1 MPKDTQ
7 NADIIFNLEGFRNDA
22 QANDANS
29 LAQKKDNPL
38 QFNLQGFRD
47 SASAPKSSSPL
58 QFNIE
63 GFRNEAEEPRAIEFN
78 IEGFRRESH
87 ANRKK
92 IDDET
97 WYGGLWKDLKSVD
110 DEWRAGFHF
119 EHFDDISQAIFDG
132 DDEKLDQAFADFQ
145 SWSREND
152 GGGEAHTLVGK
163 AIRGVAN
170 MLPAFGKTLYEGGKY
185 ALAGGGMGA
194 AGGSVIPGIG
204 TTAGAITGAKVGFS
218 VGSISASYRMA
229 VGDIYSQIMESGEE
243 ISKEDAKKFS
253 LIFAVPYTG
262 LDLIQLSR
270 IPGVKQA
277 LNKIAVKPIVQ
288 KIASNP
294 ILRKKLARIFGE
306 TLIDSLIES
315 VAEGGQDAIASLAT
329 DAAAHRDFDYSAAY
343 EKGRETFKE
352 VLPSMLL
359 MSGVGNK
366 VASSLEKRSK
376 KNKPGDAEAANSS
389 PTEVNVKR
397 DWSDGV
403 KIETPAGVTSQIP
416 SDMQEAYVWATNFSP
431 QDIAELRDEALKL
444 AKKDFD
450 AWKSENSQMLNTLGD
465 DEYRDISRQKAAE
478 FANAYY
484 KLLARRAYSYKLQ
497 IADLYEGD
505 LPFETVVPDAQKSL
519 FTFQNQDPQSALQN
533 LARGAALAEPQVEMQ
548 NLSGS
553 AGARKANLGY
563 GNLPENTRTNS
574 GKNAGNAQAQNSSLN
589 AAGDNQIPLGQS
601 TNANFENRMPSVHK
615 NLDGTE
621 SARQRRE
628 VKAKW
633 TKPDG
638 SMKSGFMLAPNG
650 RQTKLSEDD
659 WLLVRTPA
667 YKEEYGDWETLSA
680 VNEAQNMP
688 AMEIKPHEALDKA
701 AIKQVFKSFG
711 EVENIRDGRTVV
723 FPSASAGKIHY
734 HKGFNTGEII
744 RNFKLLFKTALP
756 IISEK
761 ENVKKG
767 HKVHDNVER
776 YNHYLNKFSI
786 NGTEYYIRF
795 TTPIITNSKAAAN
808 VHSSAISE
816 VSIYKGG
823 GSGVTLIQT
832 PGNPSPLFVDRK
844 LADFFNSVKPE
855 DVKVKL
861 DENGEPILDHR
872 PDTDA
877 RVFNVSSEKSSPNQQ
892 TSPAKNESSK
902 DLPSAKDYGPSY
914 ESVQFKPTLIPNL
927 GLPESHTKNKCASVG
942 EIRRWFAQAFGIPVS
957 SEMEPWVASGGTQGY
972 YRLHYDTVRLSKSGR
987 ASLATL
993 FHEMGH
999 ALDFRLFNGNIGKL
1013 KNNLNSELRDFFLR
1027 IADQRNI
1034 KVSAYHERQYAPE
1047 GFAEFIAEFLL
1058 DPEKAK
1064 KDCPLAYSFME
1075 IKLSQEPDVATILKK
1090 VREMVLAREK
1100 ASPVDRM
1107 KANVVSEKIDFK
1119 LPFWHRVRN
1128 SVNKMRTQLFDEGRA
1143 FADLE
1148 NKLNKIVSGASFSFD
1163 QIRTNLNGGAV
1174 GQTQMSV
1181 ESRQVSLDGRDVG
1194 KGLVEILRPIFKA
1207 DKYEDFR
1214 LYLVA
1219 RRVMGELR
1227 KNKLLVKGRFVLG
1240 AAGFCRKIS
1249 GFELRDVHQ
1258 VYTDADFTFKT
1269 VAREIEKFNN
1279 NTLQLLVDGGVIG
1292 PDDAKI
1298 WESRVGYVPFKR
1310 MMDDDFA
1317 SAKTSSDGSPIMRF
1331 KGSNREIIDPIQTM
1345 IENAALFRILAQK
1358 NRVKLNIAKA
1368 ADSLRGFGQIMER
1381 DFERSKAFKLSRQ
1394 NLIDL
1399 IVSMNY
1405 DAKIFEDESLL
1416 DMPTK
1421 ERKEYAN
1428 EHLSGDDAKILRTLL
1443 LWKDEIKSDP
1453 KRRIITLQKGGKPVA
1468 YQVHSPDLYDA
1479 LMHLDAASSQLFKD
1493 FTDHWLAKGLETINS
1508 AMKIGATSN
1517 LKFAVSNFIRD
1528 NLTAQVFSN
1537 SGGKFVPFWSSVAY
1551 GLLPALL
1558 KNKSPLYREW
1568 VSAGGYNSNFVGQ
1581 TREIGMQKLLN
1592 NNKGLSGRIENL
1604 KLDFKQKPLRTAL
1617 LAPIKVGIA
1626 PLQYLSEALES
1637 STRIAEFKLMKD
1649 AYIENLGAQKW
1660 DSDKDARMFAAN
1672 SSKQITLNFARKGSL
1687 GALANRYFAF
1697 FNAGLQ
1703 GLSKMSELCPVDV
1716 PLALDYLCGD
1726 KNVKL
1731 KHLFDASAVEKLA
1744 VLFVRTAIIAT
1755 LMDYFRPDN
1764 EDEIPEWKRVT
1775 CWNFDFGN
1783 GVVSI
1788 PKDLEAVPLYEI
1800 MERMMGGQRRNNYWQ
1815 NMAQLIMPSLMPTFA
1830 RPVVE
1835 HFSNYSFFRDMPLES
1850 RAVERFP
1857 KHLRSYATTS
1867 ESAKWFCQT
1876 MYDKTGVEF
1885 SPIVFENYIQG
1896 LFATLGR
1903 EALYWSDLAGSK
1915 LGFWQESIGGGWEGS
1930 PLNIASRFRLNPYA
1944 ASESVSRFYDTKA
1957 DADKL
1962 LNLEKMIIDGR
1973 AKISDLGKNDREKIL
1988 WYNLNKSD
1996 INKVSRAFGE
2006 YNKEIKRVQEDESLS
2021 VEQKRALIKLHTKNK
2036 NDLAK
2041 RARALEFS
2049 REKLNKA
2056 LSTQEAY

>member
-1 MPKDTQ
+1 MV
-7 NADIIFNLEGFRNDA
+7 
-22 QANDANS
+22 
-29 LAQKKDNPL
+29 
-38 QFNLQGFRD
+38 
-47 SASAPKSSSPL
+47 
-58 QFNIE
+58 
-63 GFRNEAEEPRAIEFN
+63 
-78 IEGFRRESH
+78 
-87 ANRKK
+87 
-92 IDDET
+92 
-97 WYGGLWKDLKSVD
+97 DLV
-110 DEWRAGFHF
+110 
-119 EHFDDISQAIFDG
+119 
-132 DDEKLDQAFADFQ
+132 
-145 SWSREND
+145 
-152 GGGEAHTLVGK
+152 
-163 AIRGVAN
+163 
-170 MLPAFGKTLYEGGKY
+170 
-185 ALAGGGMGA
+185 
-194 AGGSVIPGIG
+194 
-204 TTAGAITGAKVGFS
+204 
-218 VGSISASYRMA
+218 
-229 VGDIYSQIMESGEE
+229 
-243 ISKEDAKKFS
+243 
-253 LIFAVPYTG
+253 
-262 LDLIQLSR
+262 
-270 IPGVKQA
+270 
-277 LNKIAVKPIVQ
+277 
-288 KIASNP
+288 
-294 ILRKKLARIFGE
+294 
-306 TLIDSLIES
+306 IES
-315 VAEGGQDAIASLAT
+315 AAEGGQDAIASLAT

-359 MSGVGNK
+359 LSGVGNK

-376 KNKPGDAEAANSS
+376 KNKDKAVPAGGFAL
-389 PTEVNVKR
+389 PEVNIKR
-397 DWSDGV
+397 DWTDGV

-416 SDMQEAYVWATNFSP
+416 SDMQEAYVWATNFSA
-431 QDIAELRDEALKL
+431 QDIEEMRIEALNL
-444 AKKDFD
+444 AKKDFET
-450 AWKSENSQMLNTLGD
+450 WKNENLSELNSLSD
-465 DEYRDISRQKAAE
+465 DEYTDISRQKAAE

-505 LPFETVVPDAQKSL
+505 LPFEATVPDEQKSL

-533 LARGAALAEPQVEMQ
+533 NAQAVQIAEAKI
-548 NLSGS
+548 
-553 AGARKANLGY
+553 AGLQETS
-563 GNLPENTRTNS
+563 LPETTRANS
-574 GKNAGNAQAQNSSLN
+574 EENAGNYHAQTQNGSLN
-589 AAGDNQIPLGQS
+589 AQGDKQTTLEQNP
-601 TNANFENRMPSVHK
+601 NANFENRMASVRK
-615 NLDGTE
+615 NLDGTV
-621 SARQRRE
+621 SARQRKE

-650 RQTKLSEDD
+650 KQTKLSEAD
-659 WLLVRTPA
+659 WLAVRTPA
-667 YKEEYGDWETLSA
+667 YKEKYGDWETLSA
-680 VNEAQNMP
+680 INEAQNMP
-688 AMEIKPHEALDKA
+688 AMELYKNEKINPVPSAVKKLFD
-701 AIKQVFKSFG
+701 SFG
-711 EVENIRDGRTVV
+711 VVENIRSGESIV
-723 FPSASAGKIHY
+723 FSKNSVGKILG
-734 HKGFNTGEII
+734 HKSDIPIENILA
-744 RNFKLLFKTALP
+744 NFKQLLLQAIP
-756 IISEK
+756 IIKEK
-761 ENVKKG
+761 ENKKPG
-767 HKVHDNVER
+767 HKEHSNFLGYE
-776 YNHYLNKFSI
+776 HYLAKFNY
-786 NGTEYYIRF
+786 NGLPYYIRF
-795 TTPIITNSKAAAN
+795 TVQVENAKPQTLKKGYIPRQ
-808 VHSSAISE
+808 VHSSMVTD
-816 VSIYKGG
+816 VSIYRESPQSR
-823 GSGVTLIQT
+823 SGFST
-832 PGNPSPLFVDRK
+832 PGTKRTPIFDRK

-861 DENGEPILDHR
+861 DENGEPILDYQ

-877 RVFNVSSEKSSPNQQ
+877 RLFSVSAGESSTNQQ

-902 DLPSAKDYGPSY
+902 DLPNTNDYGPSY
-914 ESVQFKPTLIPNL
+914 ENVQFKPTLIPNL

-957 SEMEPWVASGGTQGY
+957 SEMEPWIASGGTQGY

-999 ALDFRLFNGNIGKL
+999 AIDFRLFNGNIGKL
-1013 KNNLNSELRDFFLR
+1013 KNNLNSELSDFFLK
-1027 IADQRNI
+1027 IADQRKI
-1034 KVSAYHERQYAPE
+1034 DVSAYKQEDYAQE

-1058 DPEKAK
+1058 EPEKAK

-1090 VREMVLAREK
+1090 VREMVIAREK
-1100 ASPVDRM
+1100 ASPIDRM

-1128 SVNKMRTQLFDEGRA
+1128 SVNQMRTQLFDEGRA

-1181 ESRQVSLDGRDVG
+1181 ESRQVSLAGKDVG
-1194 KGLVEILRPIFKA
+1194 KGLVEILRPVYKA

-1240 AAGFCRKIS
+1240 AAEFCRKIS
-1249 GFELRDVHQ
+1249 GFELRDIHQ
-1258 VYTDADFTFKT
+1258 VYTGADFTFKT

-1279 NTLQLLVDGGVIG
+1279 NTLQLLVDGGVIDS
-1292 PDDAKI
+1292 DDAKI
-1298 WESRVGYVPFKR
+1298 WASRVGYVPFKR

-1345 IENAALFRILAQK
+1345 IENAALFRTLAQK
-1358 NRVKLNIAKA
+1358 NRVKLNIALA
-1368 ADSLRGFGQIMER
+1368 ADSLSGFGQIMER
-1381 DFERSKAFKLSRQ
+1381 DFKRSKAFKLSRQ

-1421 ERKEYAN
+1421 ERKEYADK
-1428 EHLSGDDAKILRTLL
+1428 HLSDDDAKILRTVL
-1443 LWKDEIKSDP
+1443 LWKDEVKSDP

-1508 AMKIGATSN
+1508 AMKIGATSTF
-1517 LKFAVSNFIRD
+1517 KFAVSNFIRD

-1581 TREIGMQKLLN
+1581 TREIGMQRLLN

-1604 KLDFKQKPLRTAL
+1604 KLDFKQKPLKTAL
-1617 LAPIKVGIA
+1617 LTPIKVGIA

-1660 DSDKDARMFAAN
+1660 NSDLNARMFAAN

-1687 GALANRYFAF
+1687 GALANRYYAF

-1726 KNVKL
+1726 KNVKF
-1731 KHLFDASAVEKLA
+1731 KHVFDASAAEKLA

-1775 CWNFDFGN
+1775 CWSFDFGN

-1800 MERMMGGQRRNNYWQ
+1800 MERMMGEQRRNNYWQ

-1850 RAVERFP
+1850 RAVEKFP

-2021 VEQKRALIKLHTKNK
+2021 AEQKRALIKLHTKNK

-2049 REKLNKA
+2049 KEKLGKA
-2056 LSTQEAY
+2056 LTTQEAY